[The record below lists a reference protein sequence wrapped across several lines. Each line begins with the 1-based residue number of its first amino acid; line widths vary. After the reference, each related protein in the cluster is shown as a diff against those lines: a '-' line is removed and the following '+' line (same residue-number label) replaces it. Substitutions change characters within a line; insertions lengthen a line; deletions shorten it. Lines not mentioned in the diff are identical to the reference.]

1 MFYRA
6 LKTPLM
12 LSVFLKQQSLG
23 NIRVVHT
30 KFSETPTFLTPLY
43 AHVPLRIRELE
54 MLLFR
59 ELLRTY

>member
-23 NIRVVHT
+23 NIRVVQT

-43 AHVPLRIRELE
+43 ANIPLRIRELE